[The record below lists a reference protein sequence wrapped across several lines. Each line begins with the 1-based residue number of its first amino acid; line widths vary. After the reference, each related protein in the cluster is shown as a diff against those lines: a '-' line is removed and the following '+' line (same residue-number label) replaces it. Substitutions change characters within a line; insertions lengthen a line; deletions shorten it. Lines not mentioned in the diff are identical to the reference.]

1 MDLSTLKKLKGNI
14 AREKRVGRGVGSGH
28 GGHTSGRGSKGQKS
42 RTGGKVRPGF
52 EGGQNPLYKRL
63 PQIGGFRNKGAKERI
78 TVSLSVF
85 SVFRAGTVVTP
96 QKLLDA
102 GIIKSIPKGGVK
114 ILAGTIPGKKLK
126 LDGFHM
132 SESVKKKL
140 GS

>member
-28 GGHTSGRGSKGQKS
+28 GGHTSGRG
-42 RTGGKVRPGF
+42 
-52 EGGQNPLYKRL
+52 
-63 PQIGGFRNKGAKERI
+63 
-78 TVSLSVF
+78 LSVF